1 METIR
6 SYENFPIRLIVA
18 AVLVNVSIYAIGAFI
33 LAGFGSIMMAIYLL
47 FCLGN
52 EVHVMTASCVY
63 CYYYDKWC
71 AFGKGKAAAL
81 LFKQG
86 DPQRFL
92 TKTISLKE
100 LTSDMLVLLFPL
112 VGGIALLIRD
122 FSWRTVISIALL
134 LAFSLGGNYL
144 IRSRVACA
152 SCKQRELG
160 CPAEQFFS
168 KKTA

>member
-1 METIR
+1 MT
-6 SYENFPIRLIVA
+6 
-18 AVLVNVSIYAIGAFI
+18 
-33 LAGFGSIMMAIYLL
+33 AIYLL

-52 EVHVMTASCVY
+52 EVHIMTASCVD
-63 CYYYDKWC
+63 CYYYNKWC

-81 LFKQG
+81 LFKRG

-92 TKTISLKE
+92 TKTTSLKE
-100 LTSDMLVLLFPL
+100 LTSDMLVVLFPL
-112 VGGIALLIRD
+112 VGGIALLIKN
-122 FSWRTVISIALL
+122 FSWLTVISIACL

-152 SCKQRELG
+152 YCKQRELG